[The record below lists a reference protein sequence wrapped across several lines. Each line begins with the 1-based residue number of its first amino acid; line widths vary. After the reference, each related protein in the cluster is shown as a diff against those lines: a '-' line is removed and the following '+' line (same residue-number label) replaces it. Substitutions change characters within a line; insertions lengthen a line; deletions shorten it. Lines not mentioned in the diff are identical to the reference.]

1 MTEESPDFSDDEVT
15 NILREALKVK
25 LDEKRRLPKK
35 VEINRALISTISEFL
50 KCFKLIGYDLDG
62 NPVVLTIYKEKIEKS
77 ALDNA
82 FLEQIGKF
90 MESKI
95 N

>member
-1 MTEESPDFSDDEVT
+1 MTEESSDFSDDEVT
-15 NILREALKVK
+15 DILREALKVK
-25 LDEKRRLPKK
+25 LGEKRKLPKK
-35 VEINRALISTISEFL
+35 VQINRALISTISEFL

-62 NPVVLTIYKEKIEKS
+62 NPVVLTIYNEKIEKS

-90 MESKI
+90 MESRI